1 MAMEVAVLAPALLG
15 LLALV
20 LSFGRFASVTG
31 LLEAASRDGA
41 RAATQSHSLSD
52 AQDRVTTIISDT
64 LAGAPRS
71 CRDSAQG
78 EVVGGTFEP
87 GRNVTVEVRCTVTF
101 SDLGAWG
108 VPGTTT
114 VVRRFS
120 SPLDPNQ
127 GVRGVVP

>member
-1 MAMEVAVLAPALLG
+1 
-15 LLALV
+15 
-20 LSFGRFASVTG
+20 LS
-31 LLEAASRDGA
+31 EA
-41 RAATQSHSLSD
+41 QN
-52 AQDRVTTIISDT
+52 RVSTIISDT

-71 CRDSAQG
+71 CRDSVRG

-87 GRNVTVEVRCTVTF
+87 GQNVTVEVRCTVTF

-108 VPGTTT
+108 APGTTT

-127 GVRGVVP
+127 GVAP